1 MKKEIKFIHCSDIHL
16 GANPFNIEERFED
29 MGNALKQ
36 VFNFAIKEKVDFI
49 LIAGDFFHNKQLE
62 PKTLEQAI
70 DILDIVKKEDIPV
83 FLTEGNHDMPNYS
96 TTYGWLQF
104 LSSKGYIYL
113 LKPIKDHTQ
122 KYIRSW
128 DGKIGSYI
136 ETDQAYIVGLG
147 YPGSTAVKY
156 IQKYVEE
163 IKQIRHNDKPVI
175 AMLHAGINRFLTE
188 SMAGIKENQIDE
200 LLNTVN
206 YLALGHIHT
215 RYEDIDKHYYNP
227 GSLECVRIS
236 DNPFDRGFY
245 LTKYNL
251 ETNELDVQFKNVK
264 TRNSLRIE
272 IDVKN
277 LDKEDV
283 EKQLA
288 EKVKKQYNKEIKENE
303 AIMLQLK
310 IKGNA
315 KINTFEINRKELES
329 IIKETLPILHLE
341 ILNEIDYKDEDI
353 LIKDYKSR
361 EEIDNA
367 VIKEKIIKAGFE
379 DNKAEE
385 VFQIIEKLKEYGESG
400 AILLDSSKG
409 EEIEQMLFNIVDGDV
424 DENK

>member
-1 MKKEIKFIHCSDIHL
+1 MKKEIKFVHCSDIHL

-36 VFNFAIKEKVDFI
+36 VFTFAIKEKVDFI

-70 DILDIVKKEDIPV
+70 DILDMVKKENIPV

-122 KYIRSW
+122 KYIRPW
-128 DGKIGSYI
+128 DGKIGSFM
-136 ETDQAYIVGLG
+136 ETEHAYIVGLG

-156 IQKYVEE
+156 IQRYVEE
-163 IKQIRHNDKPVI
+163 IKEIKKNDKPVI
-175 AMLHAGINRFLTE
+175 AMLHAGINRFLTD
-188 SMAGIKENQIDE
+188 SMAGIKENQIEE
-200 LLNTVN
+200 LLGIVN

-215 RYEDIDKHYYNP
+215 RYENIDKRYYNP

-245 LTKYNL
+245 FAKLDLDSK
-251 ETNELDVQFKNVK
+251 ELDVQFKNVK
-264 TRNSLRIE
+264 ARNSLKVE
-272 IDVKN
+272 IDIENLNKENIEEQIVKVT
-277 LDKEDV
+277 E
-283 EKQLA
+283 EA
-288 EKVKKQYNKEIKENE
+288 YSKEIKEKE
-303 AIMLQLK
+303 DIMLQIK
-310 IKGNA
+310 IIGSA
-315 KINTFEINRKELES
+315 RINTFEINRKELEEK
-329 IIKETLPILHLE
+329 IKESLPILHLE
-341 ILNEIDYKDEDI
+341 IINEIDYKDDDI
-353 LIKDYKSR
+353 YIKDYKSR

-367 VIKEKIIKAGFE
+367 VIKEKIVKAGFKE
-379 DNKAEE
+379 NKIEE

-400 AILLDSSKG
+400 AILLDSNAG
-409 EEIEQMLFNIVDGDV
+409 EEIEQMLFNFVDGDV
-424 DENK
+424 DED